1 MGFDDAATTGLVAL
15 FGGALVWAALGAIVG
30 RFKGFQVGLAV
41 GMMLFG
47 LTGLSVAGWLAW
59 LLWGAGGAAPSR
71 EQIGLVG
78 VFGAFGGFG
87 LLGGGVILASEL
99 ESRRPSEPRPVA
111 PWRAR
116 LATGF
121 TVSGHLSA
129 WGSLVGVGFLDLSA
143 ERGTLLAFEGIA
155 LGCGCW
161 WLATVAGGR
170 ASVAATLFFALL
182 GGGFYLAAASLRL
195 FGS

>member
-1 MGFDDAATTGLVAL
+1 MSIDDVVTTGLVAL
-15 FGGALVWAALGAIVG
+15 FGGTLVWAAIGAIVG

-47 LTGLSVAGWLAW
+47 LTGLSVAAWLAW
-59 LLWGAGGAAPSR
+59 LLWGTGGAAPSR

-99 ESRRPSEPRPVA
+99 ETRRPHVARPVA
-111 PWRAR
+111 AWRAR

-129 WGSLVGVGFLDLSA
+129 WGSLLGAGFLDVSA
-143 ERGTLLAFEGIA
+143 ERGTLIAFEGVA

-161 WLATVAGGR
+161 WLATLAGGR
-170 ASVAATLFFALL
+170 ASIAATLFFALL